1 MLLTEDIASFDDFH
15 LQPES
20 FDALTRAHGTQAKF
34 RLAMRCAC
42 WGAETGRPD
51 PACTLCFPY
60 GFLWD
65 PEQDVIVFGPNRK
78 PTRRPDAAGTFEV
91 GDAFF
96 TFPTGVKPTY
106 FSRLVLPTSEILVD
120 ETLTKGSEDTI
131 RFSHVLGV
139 EKAHA
144 TRRNPSTGH
153 PYVNEIVPLAL
164 GTDFTLNDRTI
175 VWPGGSAL
183 ATGTRYVL
191 RLRTL
196 EEYVV
201 WEIQTRNENG
211 RDLPW
216 RCLCKR
222 VDFLTHPKAPAEQSY

>member
-1 MLLTEDIASFDDFH
+1 MLTEDVASFDAFH
-15 LQPES
+15 FVPGQ
-20 FDALTRAHGTQAKF
+20 FDALLAAHGTDVAL

-42 WGAETGRPD
+42 WNADSGRPD
-51 PACTLCFPY
+51 PACTLCFPF
-60 GFLWD
+60 GFLFD
-65 PEQDVIVFGPNRK
+65 APVTVRAYGPNRK
-78 PTRRPDAAGTFEV
+78 PTRRVDTPGSFEV

-144 TRRNPSTGH
+144 TRRNPPTGH
-153 PYVNEIVPLAL
+153 PYVTEVVPLTL
-164 GTDFTLNDRTI
+164 GTDFTLSGRTI
-175 VWPGGSAL
+175 VWPGGSTHAN
-183 ATGTRYVL
+183 GTRYVL

-201 WEIQTRNENG
+201 WETQTRNENG
-211 RDLPW
+211 QDLPW

-222 VDFLTHPKAPAEQSY
+222 VDFLTHPKAPAELTY